1 MSYDFRF
8 PSYINHENSTAV
20 GGGLRMPKCP
30 DGSDKALLSTP
41 LFVDYIPSFCKTISS
56 DPHAHY
62 YKFYFFFVYDN
73 VDPCLSNASSRQRL
87 EELFEE
93 KMIQNNCSTGIVQG
107 LELHPCNYSHNP
119 AWSQN
124 DAMMIAYWRN
134 VSYFYR

>member
-1 MSYDFRF
+1 MFYNFRF
-8 PSYINHENSTAV
+8 PSFINHENSTAV

-30 DGSDKALLSTP
+30 DGADQPFLKTP
-41 LFVDYIPSFCKTISS
+41 LFADYIPSFCKTISS
-56 DPHAHY
+56 DPHVQY
-62 YKFYFFFVYDN
+62 YRFYFFFVYDS
-73 VDPCLSNASSRQRL
+73 VDPCLSKVFSRQKL

-93 KMIQNNCSTGIVQG
+93 KMTQHCPAGIVQG
-107 LELHPCNYSHNP
+107 LELHPCNYSHSP